1 MDKKRLKIAL
11 KVLGTV
17 NKHFLDTKKFYRRYE
32 GRAMSKGKDI
42 SGGDNFFTSL
52 EAKTSTNKLAQKN
65 IFYFVAFKLRDIL
78 FS

>member
-17 NKHFLDTKKFYRRYE
+17 NKHFVDTKKFYRRYE

-42 SGGDNFFTSL
+42 NGRDNFFTSL
-52 EAKTSTNKLAQKN
+52 EAKTSTNKLAQKI
-65 IFYFVAFKLRDIL
+65 IFYFVAFIFRDNL
-78 FS
+78 LS

>member
-52 EAKTSTNKLAQKN
+52 EAKTSTNKLAHKN